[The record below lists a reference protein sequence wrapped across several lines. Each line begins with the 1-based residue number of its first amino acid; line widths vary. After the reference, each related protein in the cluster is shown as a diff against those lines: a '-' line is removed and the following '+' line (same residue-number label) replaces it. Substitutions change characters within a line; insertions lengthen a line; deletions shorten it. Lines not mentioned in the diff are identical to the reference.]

1 MVSTYSPNLGI
12 ELITTGEQSGSW
24 GSTTNTNLGTL
35 LEQAVAGYDTQIV
48 TDSGTATVLSIVN
61 GASSMGRNYV
71 IALTGTLTA
80 ARTVE
85 VPAVDKPYIFFN
97 NTIGGF
103 AVTVKVTGQ
112 TGVVIANG
120 KKAIVYANGTDV
132 IEVANAPVT
141 ETGTQTLTNKT
152 LTAPVIG
159 TISNTGTLTLPTSTD
174 TLVGRGTTDTL
185 TNKTLTSPTIST
197 IVNSGTLTLPTS
209 TDTLV
214 GRATTD
220 TLTNKT
226 LTSPTLTTPAL
237 GTPASGVLTNT
248 TGLPLTTGVTGVL
261 PVANG
266 GTGSSSLGG
275 LASLSATQTFTG
287 GQIGAVTVLTSSAAS
302 IAINLATN
310 NNFSH
315 TTTENTT
322 LAAPSNAVAG
332 QSGVITIT
340 QGATPRTLAYSTFY
354 KFAGGIVPTLTAT
367 ASAVDVFVYNVE
379 SSSRATCQLVK
390 DVK

>member
-24 GSTTNTNLGTL
+24 GSTTNVNLGTL
-35 LEQAVAGYDTQIV
+35 LEQAVAGYATQIV
-48 TDSGTATVLSIVN
+48 TDSASATVLSITN
-61 GASSMGRNYV
+61 GASSTGRNYV
-71 IALTGTLTA
+71 ITLIGTLTA

-85 VPAVDKPYIFFN
+85 VPAVSKPYTFFN
-97 NTIGGF
+97 STTGGY
-103 AVTVKVTGQ
+103 AVTVKVAGQ
-112 TGVVIANG
+112 TGVTIANG

-132 IEVANAPVT
+132 IEVANAPAT
-141 ETGTQTLTNKT
+141 EAGTQTMTNKT
-152 LTAPVIG
+152 LTAPAIA
-159 TISNTGTLTLPTSTD
+159 TISNGGVLTLPSTTD
-174 TLVGRGTTDTL
+174 TLVGRNTTDTL
-185 TNKTLTSPTIST
+185 TNKTLTSPVISSIT
-197 IVNSGTLTLPTS
+197 NSGVLTLPTS

-226 LTSPTLTTPAL
+226 LTSPVLTTPAL
-237 GTPASGVLTNT
+237 GTPASGVLTNA
-248 TGLPLTTGVTGVL
+248 TGLPLTTGVTGIL

-266 GTGSSSLGG
+266 GTGSSTQTF
-275 LASLSATQTFTG
+275 AVLSSTQTFTG
-287 GQIGAVTVLTSSAAS
+287 GQIGAVTPLTSSGAS

-322 LAAPSNAVAG
+322 LAAPSSPVAG

-340 QGATPRTLAYSTFY
+340 QGATPRTMAFNTFY
-354 KFAGGIVPTLTAT
+354 KFAGGTVPTLTAT

-379 SSSRATCQLVK
+379 SSTRATCQLIK

>member
-1 MVSTYSPNLGI
+1 MTSTYSSNLGI
-12 ELITTGEQSGSW
+12 ELIGTGDQSGTW

-35 LEQAVAGYDTQIV
+35 LEQAIVGYTTQSV
-48 TDSGTATVLSIVN
+48 TDSGSATVLTIVN
-61 GASSMGRNYV
+61 GASSTGRNYV
-71 IALTGTLTA
+71 IALTGALTA

-85 VPAVDKPYIFFN
+85 VPAVSKPYIFFN
-97 NTIGGF
+97 STTGGF
-103 AVTVKVTGQ
+103 AITVKVSGQ

-120 KKAIVYANGTDV
+120 KKAIVYTNGTDV

-141 ETGTQTLTNKT
+141 EAGTQTLTNKT
-152 LTAPVIG
+152 LTSPIIG
-159 TISNTGTLTLPTSTD
+159 TISNTGTLTLPTTTD
-174 TLVGRGTTDTL
+174 TLVGRG
-185 TNKTLTSPTIST
+185 
-197 IVNSGTLTLPTS
+197 
-209 TDTLV
+209 
-214 GRATTD
+214 TTD

-248 TGLPLTTGVTGVL
+248 TGLPLTTGVTGIL

-266 GTGSSSLGG
+266 GTGASTIGF
-275 LASLSATQTFTG
+275 ASLSSTQTFTG
-287 GQIGAVTVLTSSAAS
+287 GQIGAVTALTSSAAS

-322 LAAPSNAVAG
+322 LAAPSNPVAG

-340 QGATPRTLAYSTFY
+340 QGATPRTLAYNTFY
-354 KFAGGIVPTLTAT
+354 KFAGGVVPSLTST

-379 SSSRATCQLVK
+379 SASRATCQLVK